1 MLAQH
6 ASSDE
11 HASEPPEVVEAPLHA
26 DAARAVARGI
36 AARERKELI
45 AG

>member
-6 ASSDE
+6 SSSAE
-11 HASEPPEVVEAPLHA
+11 HASEPEVVEAPLHA
-26 DAARAVARGI
+26 DAASAVARGI